1 MNKAIY
7 TRLAKQ
13 NLIKNKALY
22 GPFMIASIATIA
34 MYYMME
40 SIRINAGLDAMAKTA
55 QLKEILGLGTAVIG
69 IFSLIFLF
77 YTNGFLIKRR
87 TKEIGLYNILGMEK
101 KHIGK
106 MMFIEVVIVGLLS
119 MTGGIVIGMV
129 FSKLMYLVLLKLL
142 SFDTG
147 FKYVITS
154 GPIINTIK
162 LFSII
167 YILTLISNLIKIKVS
182 NPIELLKGGQVG
194 EKEPKSKKLLA
205 LSGFISLALGYTI
218 AIVIKSPL
226 MAISFFFVAVILV
239 MYGTYALFTAGSIVV
254 LKLLKK
260 NKKFYYKAKYFT
272 SVSSLIYRMK
282 QNAVGLS
289 NICILSTAVLIM
301 LSSTLSL
308 YVGMEDVL
316 NARFQ
321 YDVSV
326 SGFEISDENIV
337 NINEI
342 IYNASVNNSVELEDY
357 YTFRFSGFPMLN
369 GKDGLTM
376 LEGMGVSV
384 SQMSMVSIVTLE
396 EFNRIENQSY
406 SLKEG
411 EVFIFSSNED
421 DLSEIMFEDI
431 PLIASSEKAEFTL
444 IGEQPQVLTENF
456 VFVVKDLETL
466 IELYNLG
473 CESSFSYLDFDSG
486 FNVVGD
492 LDSELAFIKEVR
504 DKVSTIE
511 AKVLGVNA
519 RETEKEGIL
528 ALAGGLFF
536 LGVFLGVLF
545 LIATSLIIYYK
556 QVSEG
561 YDDRERFVIMQKVG
575 MSHSEVKKSIKSQVR
590 LVFFLPLITA
600 FIHVLAAFKMIS
612 RLLVVLNFNNEPLYF
627 LCTLGTFLI
636 FGLIYTGVYVYTAKI
651 YYRIVTS

>member
-7 TRLAKQ
+7 TKLAKQ

-22 GPFMIASIATIA
+22 GPFMLASVATIA

-55 QLKEILGLGTAVIG
+55 QLKDILGLGTIVIG

-87 TKEIGLYNILGMEK
+87 TKEIALYNILGMEK

-162 LFSII
+162 LFII
-167 YILTLISNLIKIKVS
+167 IDILTLISNLIKIKVAK
-182 NPIELLKGGQVG
+182 PIELLKGGQVG

-205 LSGFISLALGYTI
+205 LSGVISLALAYTI

-226 MAISFFFVAVILV
+226 MAISFFFIAVVLV

-254 LKLLKK
+254 LKQLKK
-260 NKKFYYKAKYFT
+260 KKKFYYKAKYFT

-316 NARFQ
+316 NTRFQ

-326 SGFEISDENIV
+326 SGFEVSDDNVEY
-337 NINEI
+337 INEI
-342 IYNASVNNSVELEDY
+342 IYNASVNNGVELEDY
-357 YTFRFSGFPMLN
+357 YSLRFSGFPMLN
-369 GKDGLTM
+369 GKDGLKM
-376 LEGMGVSV
+376 LKGMGFSAN
-384 SQMSMVSIVTLE
+384 QMSMVSIVTLE
-396 EFNRIENQSY
+396 EFNKVENQSY
-406 SLKEG
+406 SLEEG
-411 EVFIFSSNED
+411 EAFIYSSNED
-421 DLSEIMFEDI
+421 DISEIMFEGVPI
-431 PLIASSEKAEFTL
+431 KASSEKPEFTL
-444 IGEQPQVLTENF
+444 LGDQPQVLTENYF
-456 VFVVKDLETL
+456 FVVKDIDTL
-466 IELYNLG
+466 IGLYNIG
-473 CESSFSYLDFDSG
+473 CESSYSHLDLDLG
-486 FNVVGD
+486 FNVIGD
-492 LDSELAFIKEVR
+492 LESELAFIKEVR
-504 DKVSTIE
+504 NKVNRIE

-528 ALAGGLFF
+528 AIAGGLFF
-536 LGVFLGVLF
+536 LGIFLGVLF

-575 MSHSEVKKSIKSQVR
+575 MSHSEVKKSIKSQIR
-590 LVFFLPLITA
+590 LVFFLPLVTA

-612 RLLVVLNFNNEPLYF
+612 RLLIVLNFNNEILYF
-627 LCTLGTFLI
+627 ICTLGSFLI
-636 FGLIYTGVYVYTAKI
+636 FGLIYIGVYSYTAKI